1 MKLKSVVVVPS
12 KNKCDLF
19 SKMQPEKNK
28 SRVKKILKKLG
39 KRKAAK
45 QKIDQLKS

>member
-19 SKMQPEKNK
+19 SKTQSENNK
-28 SRVKKILKKLG
+28 SRVKKILKKLR
-39 KRKAAK
+39 KRKK
-45 QKIDQLKS
+45 DRLNS